1 IVGEHTVLFC
11 GAGEELVLTHRAHD
25 RAIFARGALSAALWL
40 SSRPPGR
47 YNMRDVLSIKTEA

>member
-1 IVGEHTVLFC
+1 VLFC

-47 YNMRDVLSIKTEA
+47 YNMGDVLSIKTEA